1 MGLGSR
7 IRKEVE
13 FYTDGSL
20 GKGEDKGEMGVGWVG
35 IDKIENSIV
44 SLGNLKVVNWP
55 TSTKAEL
62 VGVWLVLLLVQCN
75 TKVRVLTDSEQ
86 AIEYITKACNIEQ
99 YSKWIRIDNR
109 VILEKIASLVK
120 QKGLKLELKKVQSY
134 ANNKWNNEAD
144 RLAKEGRRSRI
155 ILKLDIVKSK
165 NFNYDI
171 A

>member
-1 MGLGSR
+1 M
-7 IRKEVE
+7 
-13 FYTDGSL
+13 
-20 GKGEDKGEMGVGWVG
+20 
-35 IDKIENSIV
+35 
-44 SLGNLKVVNWP
+44 
-55 TSTKAEL
+55 
-62 VGVWLVLLLVQCN
+62 LLLVQCN
-75 TKVRVLTDSEQ
+75 TKVKVLTDSEQ

-120 QKGLKLELKKVQSY
+120 QKGLKLELKKVQSH

-155 ILKLDIVKSK
+155 ILKLDIVKSE

-171 A
+171 AWKSNRIENSVKYFVAKLTRRYNDAEWAYQRKDNLTEVSKYNWKRL